1 MRALM
6 TSGRVSHMTEHT
18 SLDDP
23 CKVVGIVESSC
34 SEPIDL
40 TKGEVSAWRA
50 IRRRKPR
57 ESIRD
62 GDRVARLSKSMK

>member
-34 SEPIDL
+34 GQSIDL
-40 TKGEVSAWRA
+40 TKGEVGAWRA

-62 GDRVARLSKSMK
+62 GDVDPRFSKSLK